1 MYEWRERHE
10 FHFAF
15 ENRLYWFKMDLEK
28 FNKAM
33 QHLEESE
40 RQLQS

>member
-1 MYEWRERHE
+1 M
-10 FHFAF
+10 
-15 ENRLYWFKMDLEK
+15 YWFKMDLEK